1 MVLQFFSVFQAEKPY
16 LVRHL
21 LRSGRVPFI
30 LRTVKTEGEKSM
42 LNIAICD
49 DSREDR
55 KRLRKFLE
63 ETGFLVSIQEFES
76 GEALLRLEETFPVIF
91 LDIDMKGISGIETAA
106 SSGKKTKKRKLSM

>member
-1 MVLQFFSVFQAEKPY
+1 
-16 LVRHL
+16 
-21 LRSGRVPFI
+21 
-30 LRTVKTEGEKSM
+30 M

-76 GEALLRLEETFPVIF
+76 GEALLRLEESFPVIF
-91 LDIDMKGISGIETAA
+91 LDIDMILLHIRNLPKYFLIY
-106 SSGKKTKKRKLSM
+106 LMYLLDNLL

>member
-1 MVLQFFSVFQAEKPY
+1 
-16 LVRHL
+16 
-21 LRSGRVPFI
+21 
-30 LRTVKTEGEKSM
+30 M